1 MPKKKITKKKVKTK
15 KGVIKKQ
22 ALKKNVNSTP
32 RKITASI
39 IREKSTSSSN
49 IKKTLVKKTYKTV
62 ARAMGMKD
70 VAPAEFNN
78 FNYFVKKAMRTA
90 ELYGFLGLKTP
101 IIEREEL
108 FKEYIFNEKKL
119 YKFNGDIG
127 ENCVLRPSLAPGI
140 LRAYIENELSEEP
153 IPLRLHALGPVFKRE
168 RIHSNNF
175 RETTQ
180 LDLEIIGEPKPTVEM
195 LLIFFA
201 YNFLKEL
208 NLDFQIQINSM
219 GSFECQK
226 EYGNRL
232 NLFFQERGR
241 KSKLCNNCKK
251 SLGKEVIN
259 ILRCKEDTCQ
269 ELFSEA
275 PQIANFLSEESRNHL
290 SQALE
295 LLDELGVPYNFNPY
309 LVKTL
314 FYYNDI
320 VFEFWPLSESG
331 KLQSF
336 YEYLGGGRYDKLI
349 EILGGKAS
357 SAAGLA
363 ISLERVY
370 AKIKNKIQ
378 VPEKDS
384 SDLIFLAQLSNKAK
398 IRMMKLFEELRL
410 EGYFVRQSFSSNSLK
425 SQLEEA
431 NKLKAR
437 YSLIMGKKEAL
448 DDTLIFRDME
458 SGSQEIVL
466 LKKIKEKLNKKI
478 IRKEGVNYG

>member
-1 MPKKKITKKKVKTK
+1 MPKKKVIKKEVKTK
-15 KGVIKKQ
+15 KVVAKKQ
-22 ALKKNVNSTP
+22 APKKSASPAP
-32 RKITASI
+32 RKIRASI
-39 IREKSTSSSN
+39 IRKSPGSN
-49 IKKTLVKKTYKTV
+49 SVKKTLVKKTYKPV

-101 IIEREEL
+101 VIERAEL
-108 FKEYIFNEKKL
+108 FKEYIFDEKNL
-119 YKFNGDIG
+119 YKFDGDIG
-127 ENCVLRPSLAPGI
+127 EKCVLRPSFTQGI

-180 LDLEIIGEPKPTVEM
+180 LDLEIIGEPRPIVEM

-208 NLDFQIQINSM
+208 NLDFQIQINSI

-226 EYGNRL
+226 EYSNKL
-232 NLFFQERGR
+232 NSFFQERGR

-251 SLGKEVIN
+251 GLGKEVIN
-259 ILRCKEDTCQ
+259 ILRCKEDSCR
-269 ELFSEA
+269 EIFSEA

-309 LVKTL
+309 LVKTP

-336 YEYLGGGRYDKLI
+336 YDYLGGGRYDNLI
-349 EILGGKAS
+349 EILGGKACP
-357 SAAGLA
+357 AAGLA

-370 AKIKNKIQ
+370 AKVRSKIQ

-384 SDLIFLAQLSNKAK
+384 SDLIFLAQLSDKAK

-410 EGYFVRQSFSSNSLK
+410 EEYFVRQSFSSNSLK
-425 SQLEEA
+425 LQLEEA

-466 LKKIKEKLNKKI
+466 LKKVKEKLNKKI